1 MNHPENIISRYK
13 AVIALAERGTTDGEK
28 AAANNAAEQ
37 MRAKFPGIHEQAFP
51 PKHTRSAPPRG
62 GGFNPSPPEPESVPW
77 YERFAGGQ
85 FRKTASEAFDWAARV
100 AAEMASLEYARK
112 AAEELTELQTKML
125 AKERVQIAVKIP
137 LREMYY
143 FSERFSEQQKAEF
156 AARIA
161 AAVED
166 EVLRIMNE
174 EG

>member
-13 AVIALAERGTTDGEK
+13 AVIALAQQGSTDGER

-37 MRAKFPGIHEQAFP
+37 MRSKFPGVHEQAFP
-51 PKHTRSAPPRG
+51 PKRASGRASGSQPQPP
-62 GGFNPSPPEPESVPW
+62 PQPESVPW
-77 YERFAGGQ
+77 YERFTGGN
-85 FRKTASEAFDWAARV
+85 FRQTAADAFDWAARV

-112 AAEELTELQTKML
+112 AAEELCELQTKML
-125 AKERVQIAVKIP
+125 ARERVQIAVKVP

-161 AAVED
+161 AAVEE
-166 EVLRIMNE
+166 EVLRLMNE
-174 EG
+174 DA